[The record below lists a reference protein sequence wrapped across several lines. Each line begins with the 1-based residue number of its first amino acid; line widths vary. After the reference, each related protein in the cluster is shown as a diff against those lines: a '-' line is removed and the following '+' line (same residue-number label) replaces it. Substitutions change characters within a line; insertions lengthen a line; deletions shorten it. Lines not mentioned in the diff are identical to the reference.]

1 MDARELKKKKS
12 NIFFSQAPPHA
23 VCREMGWVGFFLRAI
38 LLVVSEGN
46 RLKLF
51 LSEKGAFC

>member
-1 MDARELKKKKS
+1 MDARELKKKNQIS
-12 NIFFSQAPPHA
+12 SPHRPPHA
-23 VCREMGWVGFFLRAI
+23 VCREMGWFGFSLRAI

>member
-1 MDARELKKKKS
+1 MDARELKKKNQIS
-12 NIFFSQAPPHA
+12 SPHRLPHA
-23 VCREMGWVGFFLRAI
+23 VCREMGWFGFSLRAI